1 LRTGDAVGTLFIA
14 DEVQTG
20 LGRTGRRLALGH
32 EGVQADVLLL
42 GKALSGGVMPVSA
55 VLASDDVMSV
65 LTPGSHGSTFGG
77 NPLGCAVATAALE
90 VLRDERLAE
99 NAGKILPPKTTFVL
113 RTFPLLVYSSTV
125 PRHSASFGRLQS
137 SSCLGRF

>member
-1 LRTGDAVGTLFIA
+1 MQREKDEKVGSGSVLGSAGSRMVRRRMARRRTGK
-14 DEVQTG
+14 
-20 LGRTGRRLALGH
+20 RLALDH
-32 EGVQADVLLL
+32 ESVQADILLL

-99 NAGKILPPKTTFVL
+99 NAGKILSPKSSGACKHVL
-113 RTFPLLVYSSTV
+113 SRGSEGL
-125 PRHSASFGRLQS
+125 FGP
-137 SSCLGRF
+137 

>member
-1 LRTGDAVGTLFIA
+1 MIS
-14 DEVQTG
+14 
-20 LGRTGRRLALGH
+20 
-32 EGVQADVLLL
+32 VLS
-42 GKALSGGVMPVSA
+42 KASSRQVSA

-99 NAGKILPPKTTFVL
+99 NAGKIPLMILRHSDSDHLIIILPPKTTFVL

-125 PRHSASFGRLQS
+125 PRHSASFGRL
-137 SSCLGRF
+137 

>member
-1 LRTGDAVGTLFIA
+1 
-14 DEVQTG
+14 
-20 LGRTGRRLALGH
+20 
-32 EGVQADVLLL
+32 
-42 GKALSGGVMPVSA
+42 M
-55 VLASDDVMSV
+55 LASDDVMSV

-125 PRHSASFGRLQS
+125 PRHSASFGRL
-137 SSCLGRF
+137 

>member
-1 LRTGDAVGTLFIA
+1 MIS
-14 DEVQTG
+14 
-20 LGRTGRRLALGH
+20 
-32 EGVQADVLLL
+32 VLS
-42 GKALSGGVMPVSA
+42 KASSRQVSA

-99 NAGKILPPKTTFVL
+99 NAGKILPRDYLRPSDISFVG
-113 RTFPLLVYSSTV
+113 LLLYGA
-125 PRHSASFGRLQS
+125 SAR
-137 SSCLGRF
+137 